1 MRDIDAKAYVADV
14 VQRSGS
20 SFVSAMRILPP
31 AKRDG
36 MYAVYAFCREVDDIA
51 DAPGAAAEKRRKLA
65 EWRAEIDRLF
75 DGRPE
80 TPIGR
85 ALLDPVR
92 VYGLRREVFL
102 AVVAG
107 MEIDSA
113 DRLRL
118 PDMAALEDYCDKVA
132 CAVGRLSNPVFGVE
146 DGLGEPVAVALG
158 HALQLTNIL
167 RDLAEDAALNRL
179 YVPHELLMRF
189 DIPDDDATAALGH
202 IRFPEACDVLAT
214 LAARRFAEAETALAR
229 CNRRIMRPAIMMMAV
244 YRAMLGKLRR
254 RGWRDLDRPVGLGAA
269 EKLWI
274 FVRYAV
280 L

>member
-14 VQRSGS
+14 VERSGS
-20 SFVSAMRILPP
+20 SFASAMRILPP
-31 AKRDG
+31 EKRDG

-51 DAPGAAAEKRRKLA
+51 DAPGPAPAKLAKLA

-75 DGRPE
+75 QGRPE
-80 TPIGR
+80 TPTGR
-85 ALLDPVR
+85 ALLGPVR
-92 VYGLRREVFL
+92 TFGLRREVFL
-102 AVVAG
+102 AVIAG

-113 DRLRL
+113 EKLRL
-118 PDMAALEDYCDKVA
+118 PDMAALEAYCDKVA

-179 YVPHELLMRF
+179 YLPHDLLMQF
-189 DIPDDDATAALGH
+189 DIPDDDAVAALSH
-202 IRFPEACDVLAT
+202 RRFPEACDVLAT
-214 LAARRFAEAETALAR
+214 LAARRFAEAEKALAR
-229 CNRRIMRPAIMMMAV
+229 CDRRTMRPAIMMMAV
-244 YRAMLGKLRR
+244 YRAILRKLRQ
-254 RGWRDLDRPVGLGAA
+254 RGWRKLDQPVGLGIA

-274 FVRYAV
+274 FLRYG
-280 L
+280 LL

>member
-20 SFVSAMRILPP
+20 SFASAMRILPP
-31 AKRDG
+31 EKRDG

-51 DAPGAAAEKRRKLA
+51 DAPGPAAGKLAKLA

-75 DGRPE
+75 EGRPE
-80 TPIGR
+80 TPVGR
-85 ALLDPVR
+85 ALLGPIKT
-92 VYGLRREVFL
+92 YGLRREVFL
-102 AVVAG
+102 AVIEG

-113 DRLRL
+113 EKLRL
-118 PDMAALEDYCDKVA
+118 PDMPALEAYCDKVA

-146 DGLGEPVAVALG
+146 NGLGEPVAVSLG

-179 YVPHELLMRF
+179 YLPHDLLMRF
-189 DIPDDDATAALGH
+189 DIPDNDAAAALRH
-202 IRFPEACDVLAT
+202 SRFPEACDVLAT

-229 CNRRIMRPAIMMMAV
+229 CDRRIMRPAIMMMAV
-244 YRAMLGKLRR
+244 YRTILHKLRQ
-254 RGWRDLDRPVGLGAA
+254 RGWRRLDQPVGLGTA

-274 FVRYAV
+274 FIRYA
-280 L
+280 LL

>member
-31 AKRDG
+31 ARRDG

-102 AVVAG
+102 AVIAG

-132 CAVGRLSNPVFGVE
+132 CAVGRLSNPVFGIE

>member
-102 AVVAG
+102 AVIAG

-189 DIPDDDATAALGH
+189 DIPDDDAAAALGH
-202 IRFPEACDVLAT
+202 IRFPEACDLLAT
-214 LAARRFAEAETALAR
+214 LAARRFSEAEAALAR